1 VAFDR
6 KTIFRAIDG
15 RQIAGLRRWLLT
27 GALAQAALPVALYF
41 YIGRHANP
49 TGDGLEWAAF
59 VPALFITAI
68 FVLPALLLG
77 VINRLLAIGA
87 VLAGIGAVLNLVFY
101 FEIAREFAG
110 H

>member
-1 VAFDR
+1 MAFDR

-68 FVLPALLLG
+68 FIVPALLLG
-77 VINRLLAIGA
+77 AINRLLTIGVA
-87 VLAGIGAVLNLVFY
+87 LAGIGAVLNIVFY
-101 FEIAREFAG
+101 IEIAREFAG